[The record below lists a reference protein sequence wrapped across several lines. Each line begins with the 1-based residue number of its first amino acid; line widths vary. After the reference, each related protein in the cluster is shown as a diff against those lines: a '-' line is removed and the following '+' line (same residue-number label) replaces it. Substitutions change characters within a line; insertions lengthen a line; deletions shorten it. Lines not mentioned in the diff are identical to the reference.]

1 MARQFLRDLVHCQA
15 FHICPIRI
23 SCKMLLSRGCGGAES
38 IPLEADPKKQ
48 FVISRLGVKDIRAA
62 ISRYDL
68 LIDNN
73 DGTFTSVE
81 CESGVLRKGC
91 VLDVPRPSR
100 SYRQSWPYGRAEGR
114 AETEQARRRV
124 RCAVEFVIA

>member
-38 IPLEADPKKQ
+38 IPLEAHPKKQ

-91 VLDVPRPSR
+91 VLF
-100 SYRQSWPYGRAEGR
+100 
-114 AETEQARRRV
+114 RV
-124 RCAVEFVIA
+124 CIACRGHDTHAKGCVGQVDAGS